1 MRKTVKYFLIT
12 AKSTLTKMTLT
23 KTILTATAVIL
34 TAVLFTTC
42 DENFEFPERPIPQ
55 GEVFIPVES
64 ITGIPTKMMPYNEV
78 NLSKSVKL
86 TPSNATNRR
95 IVWSITGASGGT
107 APSLTNGRWL
117 SVEEEGTVTVT
128 ATIKN
133 GAAVGRDFIETFGI
147 SVTP

>member
-12 AKSTLTKMTLT
+12 AL
-23 KTILTATAVIL
+23 AV
-34 TAVLFTTC
+34 TVVFLFTTC

-95 IVWSITGASGGT
+95 IVWSITGASGT
-107 APSLTNGRWL
+107 DAALTNGRWL
-117 SVEEEGTVTVT
+117 SVTEEGTVTVT
-128 ATIKN
+128 ATITN
-133 GAAVGRDFIETFGI
+133 GASQDTDFVENFVIAVT
-147 SVTP
+147 TAP